1 MYCIFDYIQCFIFY
15 GRKGRSMI
23 QLSDIQIEEL
33 RRLQQLTVDEN
44 PDLKNMLHE
53 LCYMDATDERPWGQN
68 YDLERYLEFIPNF
81 NFNAYNQYMG
91 LLKKFN
97 IEI

>member
-1 MYCIFDYIQCFIFY
+1 
-15 GRKGRSMI
+15 MI
-23 QLSDIQIEEL
+23 HLSNIQIDAL
-33 RRLQQLTVDEN
+33 RKLQQLTVDEN

-53 LCYMDATDERPWGQN
+53 LCYINATDERPWGQN
-68 YDLERYLEFIPNF
+68 YDLERYLEFFPNF
-81 NFNAYNQYMG
+81 NFNAYNQYMD